1 MEEYKKNKYGKNV
14 LGVSES
20 EYYEF
25 IRIGKLCELVFTEY
39 LIKQKIKID
48 TEGILEPWP
57 GEHRKGADFKLEASN
72 QYVDIKAANKPFHK
86 RLLIRDDQFFAHIHD
101 IYLGAKYVS
110 DSKIEF
116 WGYITGEDIKKIPSK
131 NFGYG
136 MCKHIFLNDLN
147 PIKQFIELASAE
159 KVII

>member
-1 MEEYKKNKYGKNV
+1 MEEYKKGNYGKNV
-14 LGVSES
+14 LGVSTTEF
-20 EYYEF
+20 YEF
-25 IRIGKLCELVFTEY
+25 IRIGKLCELVFTDY
-39 LIKQKIKID
+39 LITKKIKID

-57 GEHRKGADFKLEASN
+57 EEHKKGADFKLESSN

-110 DSKIEF
+110 DNSIEY
-116 WGYITGEDIKKIPSK
+116 WGYISGEDIKKVPSK

-136 MCKHIFLNDLN
+136 KCKHILLNDLK
-147 PIKQFIELASAE
+147 PIEMFVQLASD
-159 KVII
+159 KQLII